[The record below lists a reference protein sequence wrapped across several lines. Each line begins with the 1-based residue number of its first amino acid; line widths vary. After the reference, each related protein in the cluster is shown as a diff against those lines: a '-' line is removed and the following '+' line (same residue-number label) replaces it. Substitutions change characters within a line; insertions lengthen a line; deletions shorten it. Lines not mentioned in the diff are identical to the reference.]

1 MAVNP
6 RSPNAVAAPAQ
17 RIGAVGGRTV
27 DMGVNRTGRPTL
39 RWRIEAPAPFEA
51 PAAKASRPDEGSWS
65 ERDGSVA

>member
-1 MAVNP
+1 MAGLPLVDAA
-6 RSPNAVAAPAQ
+6 RAAWTQRNATVHACA
-17 RIGAVGGRTV
+17 IAVG
-27 DMGVNRTGRPTL
+27 VNLPEGPTL